1 MSIFNLIEEIE
12 IENDKLYNEN
22 MYTESLNSLPEG
34 ELDYSFES
42 IINDE
47 GKVKEYF
54 RRFIRLFK
62 FSSISKINYDISILK
77 NVNDLKVGTSDKKLK
92 VSKDTLSLVF
102 KLLENGKSADEMLS
116 SSIKY
121 NNLKL
126 KTFTDFLNTSLPP
139 AFFSSSIGPDYKLK
153 RYTDNS
159 KISIILVGVLGLLFA
174 SFEYIDRINFEKET
188 NVILDILTSYI
199 GIIAGDKE
207 EIVKAND
214 SNGTADFVELKQST
228 LQKLKDIAN
237 KLQQAESEQPYT
249 ATPQE
254 QKDYAQLLIS
264 NNQTL
269 FIGANLLKDVA
280 SKSIIKKN
288 AVAYNKFKE
297 RASHS
302 DLTMDNARRLSELV
316 DVMGILNNIIKSL
329 SVIFGR
335 IVDDCRVM

>member
-12 IENDKLYNEN
+12 IENDKLYNEK
-22 MYTESLNSLPEG
+22 MYTESLNTLPEG
-34 ELDYSFES
+34 ELDFSFES

-62 FSSISKINYDISILK
+62 FSSISKINYDINILK
-77 NVNDLKVGTSDKKLK
+77 NVNNLKVGTSDKKLK

-102 KLLENGKSADEMLS
+102 KLLENGKSADEMLN

-121 NNLKL
+121 NNLRL
-126 KTFTDFLNTSLPP
+126 KTFNDFLYTSLPP
-139 AFFSSSIGPDYKLK
+139 AIFASTIGPGDKLK
-153 RYTDNS
+153 RYSDNS
-159 KISIILVGVLGLLFA
+159 KIVLIFVGVLGLLFA
-174 SFEYIDRINFEKET
+174 SFEYIDRVDFEKET

-199 GIIAGDKE
+199 GIIAGDAAE
-207 EIVKAND
+207 VVKAND
-214 SNGTADFVELKQST
+214 PNGTADYVELKQST
-228 LQKLKDIAN
+228 VQKLKDIAN
-237 KLQQAESEQPYT
+237 KLKQSETEQPYT
-249 ATPQE
+249 ANEE
-254 QKDYAQLLIS
+254 QQKEYAQLLVS

-269 FIGANLLKDVA
+269 FVGANLLRDVA
-280 SKSIIKKN
+280 SKTLIKKN
-288 AVAYNKFKE
+288 AIAYNKFKE

-316 DVMGILNNIIKSL
+316 DVMDILNGIIKSL

-335 IVDDCRVM
+335 IVDDCRTM

>member
-116 SSIKY
+116 SNIKY
-121 NNLKL
+121 NNMKL
-126 KTFTDFLNTSLPP
+126 KTFTDFFKYIITTS
-139 AFFSSSIGPDYKLK
+139 F
-153 RYTDNS
+153 
-159 KISIILVGVLGLLFA
+159 
-174 SFEYIDRINFEKET
+174 
-188 NVILDILTSYI
+188 
-199 GIIAGDKE
+199 
-207 EIVKAND
+207 
-214 SNGTADFVELKQST
+214 
-228 LQKLKDIAN
+228 
-237 KLQQAESEQPYT
+237 
-249 ATPQE
+249 
-254 QKDYAQLLIS
+254 
-264 NNQTL
+264 
-269 FIGANLLKDVA
+269 LLK
-280 SKSIIKKN
+280 
-288 AVAYNKFKE
+288 
-297 RASHS
+297 
-302 DLTMDNARRLSELV
+302 
-316 DVMGILNNIIKSL
+316 
-329 SVIFGR
+329 
-335 IVDDCRVM
+335 